1 MCARCYGIGNDQEGL
16 DMSGWKSVIG
26 SLAVLMF
33 IAAQQGRAEEKKR
46 GGIELDEIVVTATK
60 TEKQVDDA
68 PASVT
73 VITEAEMERRN
84 IETVD
89 DALAEIPGIF
99 VKRSKGLMD
108 STTAVR
114 SRGFN
119 GDEYTLVLVDGQPQN
134 DAYTGGVEWGAL
146 PTDNIERIEVIRGA
160 ASALYGGNAMGGVIN
175 IITKTPEKLEL
186 KATAGFGTNDTRKY
200 SFSAGNRF
208 TDKLS
213 LRVGYEYEGTDGY
226 ANTPVVASISTGSG
240 THSGGYATT
249 DKSGNPRWVVGDKG
263 DNGAERYNI
272 NGKVVLD
279 YSDTGRLA
287 LTAAAGHHEYDY
299 GAPHSLMGTF
309 GDSTTY
315 AIAGT
320 NQRARFR
327 PNDFINYT
335 GIGEDED
342 QSYTLS
348 VDQRIGVAELHFQA
362 GAITGEDRYTLESGS
377 GLDDYDTSA
386 GTLSETDKEGWFSEL
401 RASMA
406 LGQSHLLTLGV
417 SYRADKSD
425 TDQYTVPFY
434 RSFGDINGHTYYA
447 GGKDSSWG
455 VFVQEEWQAAPPLT
469 VYLGGRYDT
478 WKVYDGASGTPG
490 ALTSYDEHSDSAFSP
505 RAAMVWKAAS
515 FTTLRASAGHAF
527 RPPTLYELYRTWQG
541 SSGISYCNPELDP
554 ETVRTYEVGVDQ
566 YLFGKRTKLSL
577 TGYRNDIED
586 LIYDKAIGSDKIR
599 QNAGK
604 ARTYGVELE
613 LTQKITSWLT
623 LWGNFTYT
631 DAKITDN
638 PTDPD
643 SEDKQVTGIPERTW
657 NAGLDATYGWLKAG
671 LVGRYFSKIYGYS
684 DHSDT
689 AEGVYST
696 YEPSFVMDAKVT
708 LSPWKWTQIAV
719 SVSNIFDETYY
730 QYYEGEGRTV
740 LAELTLRY

>member
-1 MCARCYGIGNDQEGL
+1 MD
-16 DMSGWKSVIG
+16 GWKG
-26 SLAVLMF
+26 FAGAFAVWVCIMVQPGWADDKHRDS
-33 IAAQQGRAEEKKR
+33 IQ
-46 GGIELDEIVVTATK
+46 LDEIVVTATK
-60 TEKQVDDA
+60 TEKQVGDA

-73 VITEAEMERRN
+73 VITEAAMERRD
-84 IETVD
+84 IATVD
-89 DALAEIPGIF
+89 DALAELPGIF

-108 STTAVR
+108 STATVR

-160 ASALYGGNAMGGVIN
+160 ASALYGGNAMGGVIH

-186 KATAGFGTNDTRKY
+186 KATAGYGTHNTRRY
-200 SFSAGNRF
+200 GFSAGNRF
-208 TDKLS
+208 MDKLS

-226 ANTPVVASISTGSG
+226 VTTPVTASISSGTG

-249 DKSGNPRWVVGDKG
+249 DKYGAPRWVVGDKG
-263 DNGAERYNI
+263 DNGATRYNI

-299 GAPHSLMGTF
+299 GAPHTSMGTF
-309 GDSTTY
+309 GDLTTY
-315 AIAGT
+315 AIAGP

-327 PNDFINYT
+327 PNDFISYT
-335 GIGEDED
+335 GIGENDD
-342 QSYTLS
+342 QAYTLS
-348 VDQRIGVAELHFQA
+348 VDQHIGALGIHFQA
-362 GAITGEDRYTLESGS
+362 GAVTGEDRYTLESGS

-401 RASMA
+401 RASMPLA
-406 LGQSHLLTLGV
+406 RSHMLTLGV
-417 SYRADKSD
+417 TYRADKSD

-434 RSFGDINGHTYYA
+434 RSYADPIDHTYYA
-447 GGKDSSWG
+447 GGKDRIWG
-455 VFVQEEWQAAPPLT
+455 VFFQEEWQVVQPVT
-469 VYLGGRYDT
+469 VYIGGRYDT

-490 ALTSYDEHSDSAFSP
+490 DLTSYDSKSDSAFSP
-505 RAAMVWKAAS
+505 RAAVVWKAAS
-515 FTTLRASAGHAF
+515 FTTLRACVGHAF
-527 RPPTLYELYRTWQG
+527 RPPTLYELYRTWES
-541 SSGISYCNPELDP
+541 SSGISNSNPELDP
-554 ETVRTYEVGVDQ
+554 ETVWTYEVGVDQ

-586 LIYDKAIGSDKIR
+586 LIYDKTIGSDKIR
-599 QNAGK
+599 QNAGE
-604 ARTYGVELE
+604 ARTYGLEFELS
-613 LTQKITSWLT
+613 QKITSWLT

-631 DAKITDN
+631 DAKITEN

-657 NAGLDATYGWLKAG
+657 NAGLDATYGWMKAG

-684 DHSDT
+684 DHSDS

-696 YEPSFVMDAKVT
+696 YEPAFLMDAKVT
-708 LSPWKWTQIAV
+708 LSPRKWGQIAV
-719 SVSNIFDETYY
+719 SVNNIFDETYY
-730 QYYEGEGRTV
+730 QYYQSEGRTV

>member
-1 MCARCYGIGNDQEGL
+1 MG
-16 DMSGWKSVIG
+16 GWKEVAG
-26 SLAVLMF
+26 ALAVWMC
-33 IAAQQGRAEEKKR
+33 IVAQPVWADDKEGDSTQ
-46 GGIELDEIVVTATK
+46 LDDIVVTATK
-60 TEKQVDDA
+60 TEKQVGDA

-73 VITEAEMERRN
+73 VINAAAMERRN

-89 DALAEIPGIF
+89 DALAELTGIF

-108 STTAVR
+108 STAAVR

-175 IITKTPEKLEL
+175 IITKTPEKLEV
-186 KATAGFGTNDTRKY
+186 KATAGYGTNNTRKY
-200 SFSAGNRF
+200 GFSAGNRF

-213 LRVGYEYEGTDGY
+213 LRAGYEYEGTDGY
-226 ANTPVVASISTGSG
+226 ANTPVVVSISTGTG
-240 THSGGYATT
+240 THSGGHATT

-263 DNGAERYNI
+263 DNGAQRYNI
-272 NGKVVLD
+272 NGKAVLD
-279 YSDTGRLA
+279 YSETGRLA

-299 GAPHSLMGTF
+299 GPPHTLMGTF
-309 GDSTTY
+309 GDLTTY
-315 AIAGT
+315 ADVGT
-320 NQRARFR
+320 NQRARFQ
-327 PNDFINYT
+327 PNNFISYT
-335 GIGEDED
+335 GIGENDD
-342 QSYTLS
+342 LSYTLS
-348 VDQRIGVAELHFQA
+348 VDQRISAVELHFQA
-362 GAITGEDRYTLESGS
+362 GATTGEDRYTLESGS
-377 GLDDYDTSA
+377 GLADYNDSA
-386 GTLSETDKEGWFSEL
+386 GTMSETDKESWFSEL
-401 RASMA
+401 RASMP
-406 LGQSHLLTLGV
+406 LGQSHLLTMGI
-417 SYRADKSD
+417 SYRTDKSD
-425 TDQYTVPFY
+425 TDQYTVAFY
-434 RSFGDINGHTYYA
+434 RSYGDITGHTYYA
-447 GGKDSSWG
+447 GGKDRIWG
-455 VFVQEEWQAAPPLT
+455 VFLQEEWQVAQPVT
-469 VYLGGRYDT
+469 VYVGGRYDT

-505 RAAMVWKAAS
+505 RVAAVWKAAPL
-515 FTTLRASAGHAF
+515 TTLRASVGQAF
-527 RPPTLYELYRTWQG
+527 RPPTLYELYRTWMG
-541 SSGISYCNPELDP
+541 SSGTTYSNPELDP

-586 LIYDKAIGSDKIR
+586 LIYDKAVGSDKYR
-599 QNAGK
+599 QNAGE
-604 ARTYGVELE
+604 ARTYGVEFE
-613 LTQKITSWLT
+613 LSQKITSWLT

-631 DAKITDN
+631 DAKITNN

-643 SEDKQVTGIPERTW
+643 SVDKQVTGIPERTW

-696 YEPSFVMDAKVT
+696 YEPAFLMDAKVT
-708 LSPWKWTQIAV
+708 LSPWKWARIAV
-719 SVSNIFDETYY
+719 SVSNVFDETYY
-730 QYYEGEGRTV
+730 QYYETEGRTV